1 MDWGDGI
8 WVAVGL
14 VFVIEGLLPL
24 VSPTGWRRMFVQ
36 FMQLRDGQIRFIA
49 LLGVAIGVAMLV
61 LA

>member
-24 VSPTGWRRMFVQ
+24 VSPTGWRHMFVQ